1 MIFMKNI
8 LRSLF
13 VLLCASTALQAQ
25 IILNSSGYTSV
36 LGADSLKV
44 TDSGSAFPSLA
55 AMANG
60 MWDMSVVTDSV
71 PVHFLYKVA
80 DGAYSYADSAVYN
93 FGGFGYQGNVNTSIT
108 SSGILEYGI
117 NIQLVAYSI
126 ATITSGP
133 NDSFIILGQNMLYT
147 APRKKIAL
155 PATYHTSW
163 SSAYSSDLDF
173 QLSFLSAT
181 YNHAPG
187 IVRQYTTE
195 KDSVIGWGRMRV
207 KEEDGTPSPYQYVLQ
222 VQTMIIHTDSFFLNG
237 SVFSNALLT
246 FFHLAEGQKDTTYEQ
261 NYYRPAE
268 VTALAQIDFNDSAY
282 TQPYTATTHVQRLRD
297 ATGVA
302 NIFNNTTV
310 KVYPNPATNGSI
322 TLQLPSIP
330 GVWSY
335 ELIDMNGSSAGSG
348 PLSANGG
355 LATVVLPLSL
365 SAGIY
370 YIKVSNNGTQVS
382 VIPLEIAR

>member
-1 MIFMKNI
+1 MKNI

-13 VLLCASTALQAQ
+13 VLLCASTALHAQ
-25 IILNSSGYTSV
+25 IILNSTGYTSV
-36 LGADSLKV
+36 LGTDSLKV
-44 TDSGSAFPSLA
+44 TDSASAFPPLA

-60 MWDMSVVTDSV
+60 TWDMSVVTDSV

-80 DGAYSYADSAVYN
+80 AGSYSYADSAIYN

-108 SSGILEYGI
+108 SSGILEHGVD
-117 NIQLVAYSI
+117 IQRVAYSI
-126 ATITSGP
+126 AALTFSPT
-133 NDSFIILGQNMLYT
+133 DSFIILGQNMLYT
-147 APRKKIAL
+147 APRTKIAL
-155 PATYHTSW
+155 PATYHSSW

-237 SVFSNALLT
+237 SVFSTALLT

-297 ATGVA
+297 ATSVA
-302 NIFNNTTV
+302 SIFNNNTV
-310 KVYPNPATNGSI
+310 KLYPNPTANGSI
-322 TLQLPSIP
+322 TLQLPSMP
-330 GVWSY
+330 GAWSY
-335 ELIDMNGSSAGSG
+335 EVIDINGSNVGSG
-348 PLSANGG
+348 SISANGG
-355 LATVVLPLSL
+355 VAPVILPPSL

-370 YIKVSNNGTQVS
+370 YIKVSNNGAQVS
-382 VIPLEIAR
+382 VLPLEIAR

>member
-1 MIFMKNI
+1 MKNI

-13 VLLCASTALQAQ
+13 VLLCASPALQAQ
-25 IILNSSGYTSV
+25 ITLSPTGYTSV
-36 LGADSLKV
+36 LGTDSLKV
-44 TDSGSAFPSLA
+44 TDSISAFPALA

-60 MWDMSVVTDSV
+60 TWDMSVVTDSV

-80 DGAYSYADSAVYN
+80 SGTYSYADSTVYS
-93 FGGFGYQGNVNTSIT
+93 FRGFNYQGNVNTSIT
-108 SSGILEYGI
+108 SSGILEYGVD
-117 NIQLVAYSI
+117 IQRVAYSI